1 MSRKRNRKKSVNQ
14 FPQSPSGLE
23 APPLQQERRSIS
35 VARSSWSGPLP
46 APDQLARFDEIVPG
60 AAERIIKMAEQEG
73 EHSREVQMLTVKAI
87 IGLQRAGLLSA
98 LMVAML
104 GLGLSFFL
112 GITNHDTVAAILGG
126 TSLTTVVL
134 AFLRKN
140 KSEEK

>member
-1 MSRKRNRKKSVNQ
+1 
-14 FPQSPSGLE
+14 
-23 APPLQQERRSIS
+23 
-35 VARSSWSGPLP
+35 
-46 APDQLARFDEIVPG
+46 
-60 AAERIIKMAEQEG
+60 MAEQEG

>member
-35 VARSSWSGPLP
+35 VAHSSWRGPLP

-73 EHSREVQMLTVKAI
+73 EHSRGIRRFAMKASVGAQL
-87 IGLQRAGLLSA
+87 IGQLSA
-98 LMVAML
+98 LTIAMCCL
-104 GLGLSFFL
+104 LLSYSL
-112 GITNHDTVAAILGG
+112 AVENHDAVAAILGG